1 MFVRCSWMLVLAATV
16 DALVPSWQ
24 QQLDRVFL
32 DIDMKPR
39 TRSRTLF
46 KVLERREEIL
56 TDVRSAVDS
65 IREKGF
71 KDGHG
76 EAIDLLFP
84 KGTIIRG
91 DLEGLQ
97 SLRKQLPEAIEDL
110 RKTRPTTTARRR
122 RRRSLKI

>member
-1 MFVRCSWMLVLAATV
+1 MARLLRILIALSATAA
-16 DALVPSWQ
+16 ALVPSWQ

-46 KVLERREEIL
+46 KVLGVVRRSYRMCAAL
-56 TDVRSAVDS
+56 SS
-65 IREKGF
+65 IKKGF

-97 SLRKQLPEAIEDL
+97 SLQTTPRGH
-110 RKTRPTTTARRR
+110 RRPPQDAADDHRDDPVAADA
-122 RRRSLKI
+122 

>member
-32 DIDMKPR
+32 DVDMKPR

-97 SLRKQLPEAIEDL
+97 SLRK
-110 RKTRPTTTARRR
+110 
-122 RRRSLKI
+122 